1 MDSNFKSWTAAHYAC
16 EQGNLEMLKFL
27 SKYPNFNVNIGDYL
41 GRIPLIY
48 AIKKNH
54 MEMVKFLVEHCA
66 ADIEFRRSDKCSA
79 LFYAIAKERTEAA
92 LYLLEKGADINA
104 G

>member
-1 MDSNFKSWTAAHYAC
+1 
-16 EQGNLEMLKFL
+16 
-27 SKYPNFNVNIGDYL
+27 
-41 GRIPLIY
+41 
-48 AIKKNH
+48 
-54 MEMVKFLVEHCA
+54 MVKFLVEDCA

-104 G
+104 GSEIGTQGNYTRTPNLTKNPDGNGKSALI

>member
-1 MDSNFKSWTAAHYAC
+1 
-16 EQGNLEMLKFL
+16 
-27 SKYPNFNVNIGDYL
+27 
-41 GRIPLIY
+41 
-48 AIKKNH
+48 
-54 MEMVKFLVEHCA
+54 MVKFLVEHCD

-104 G
+104 GSEITNKDTMTRTPNLVRHPEGFNGKSALIQLALHFNEEIA